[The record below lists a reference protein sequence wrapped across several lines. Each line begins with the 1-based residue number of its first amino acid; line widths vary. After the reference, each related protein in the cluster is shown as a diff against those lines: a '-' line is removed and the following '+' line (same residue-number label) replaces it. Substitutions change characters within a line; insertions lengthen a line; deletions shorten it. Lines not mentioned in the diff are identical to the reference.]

1 MRAEGLHCV
10 YAGWRRLLLSS
21 GKAASLGISYN
32 SISGTLLNLEA
43 DEVSSPL
50 LSRFLLVSQSVIL
63 WIKWY
68 LEASH
73 QFRRW
78 TYGSCLCFHTQA
90 TETMNDAGDKYHL
103 PFAHPWNW
111 LLWDVWIRH
120 CSERSH
126 RVKIV
131 MTVYSSF
138 SWSAFFPNLKLIWN
152 ADPSEHLMWEWKILI
167 LTAPCQRRHGCWIFI
182 QFVKFVLLKES
193 GSIWETKQYCQL
205 KKIREPRG

>member
-1 MRAEGLHCV
+1 MR
-10 YAGWRRLLLSS
+10 YLLL
-21 GKAASLGISYN
+21 
-32 SISGTLLNLEA
+32 LLN
-43 DEVSSPL
+43 
-50 LSRFLLVSQSVIL
+50 RFLLVSQSVIL

-90 TETMNDAGDKYHL
+90 TETMNTAGDKYHL
-103 PFAHPWNW
+103 PFACPWNW

-126 RVKIV
+126 RVNIV
-131 MTVYSSF
+131 KTVYSSF
-138 SWSAFFPNLKLIWN
+138 SWSAFFPTLKLIWN

-167 LTAPCQRRHGCWIFI
+167 LTPPRKKAWILDLHSICQICASKR
-182 QFVKFVLLKES
+182 
-193 GSIWETKQYCQL
+193 IWQHLRNKA
-205 KKIREPRG
+205 I